1 MHLLR
6 SETITLDE
14 TAEAVDLGLS
24 PADILF
30 LSFTDSDLA
39 GLVTAWEAEAAVY
52 PSLRAATLGQLKHPY
67 SVDLLAEKLLPH
79 AKFVLVRLLGGNDYW
94 SYGVEELS
102 RTAKKLGFHLAIVP
116 GDYQADPRLDDAST
130 LPPNE
135 LKVLWRFF
143 HEGGRDN
150 LTHCLNW
157 IAAKLGQDRPVAE
170 PQPIAPMTL
179 YRAACRRGPQQDAP
193 LALIVAYRS
202 VMIAEDTAPLIAL
215 ANALAERGF
224 TVDCAC
230 VSSLKDPAAIE
241 MMAKHLN
248 ASKPAIILNTT
259 AFSAKLDNGTTVLD
273 MADVPVLQAVLAMTQ
288 EAPWTAS
295 SRGLSSTDLAM
306 NVVLPE
312 LDGRIISRAISF
324 KAEADWREAAEF
336 TRVVHKP
343 AMDRIRFVAD
353 LALNWARLRS
363 KQACEKRIAC
373 VLSDYPHKGG
383 RAGYAVGLD
392 TPNSVLAIGEE
403 LRAAGYAIGAL
414 PNGASLMTALT
425 EGTTSAIITLFD
437 YENLF
442 ATLPKAFRQSVTE
455 AWGEAKDDP
464 SLVDKSFMFRVID
477 AGNLAITL
485 QPSRGRDID
494 IKAGYHDFTKP
505 PCHAYIAFHFWITKV
520 FQPDALIHCGTHGT
534 LEWLPGKSVA
544 LSSYC
549 APEVLLGPL
558 PVVYPFIV
566 NNPGEA
572 AQAKRRLA
580 AVTIGHLTPPLTEA
594 GSHGAAVEIEGLL
607 DEYSTAQALDPRRAT
622 LLAEL
627 IIGRARETG
636 LMSDAGLDPSTNSQE
651 LIADL
656 DAWLCDLKEMRIVD
670 GLHVFGRQETKQAL
684 AETLRVMS
692 SVEDRAEAEAR
703 LNASAQAEIDGLL
716 AALSGRF
723 VPAGPSGAP
732 SRGRIDVLPT
742 GRNLCSIDPRSV
754 PTRTAWEI
762 GRRTAD
768 EIMAR
773 HAQDH
778 GDWPR
783 SIVIDLWGSATM
795 RTGGDDLAQA
805 FALIGVRPV
814 WEASSTRVTGFEILP
829 PASFGRPRVDVTL
842 RVSGLFRDVF
852 PTQIAL
858 FDEAVQAISQLDE
871 TEIENPLAAKR
882 RALETEP
889 LRVFGSAP
897 GTFGLGLGETIAL
910 GNWQEQ
916 AQLGEAYLTAN
927 SHAYRAN
934 GEGIEAGQAF
944 RNQIASA
951 DAFVH
956 VQDMAEQD
964 ILDSDAFAEHEGGFA
979 AAAKSLGASPVL
991 YHVDTTKGGA
1001 PAKVRT
1007 VKEEIARVLNG
1018 RATNPRWIKGQMR
1031 HGYRGATEIAETVSN
1046 LYAYAALADAV
1057 ESRHFD
1063 QMFDATLGQEE
1074 VRDFLRTENHAAA
1087 ASIAATFMDAERR
1100 GFWSSRRNSTQNILN
1115 EFLAEAA
1122 E

>member
-24 PADILF
+24 PADVLF

-39 GLVTAWEAEAAVY
+39 GLVAAWEADASAY
-52 PSLRAATLGQLKHPY
+52 PSLRAATLAHLKHPY
-67 SVDLLAEKLLPH
+67 SVDLIAEKLLPQ
-79 AKFVLVRLLGGNDYW
+79 AKFVLVRLLGGKDYW

-102 RTAKKLGFHLAIVP
+102 RAARKLGFHLAIVP

-130 LPPNE
+130 LTPNE
-135 LKVLWRFF
+135 LKILWRFF

-150 LTHCLNW
+150 LTHCLDW
-157 IAAKLGQDRPVAE
+157 IAAKLGQDRPIAE
-170 PQPIAPMTL
+170 PQPIPPMTL
-179 YRAACRRGPQQDAP
+179 YRAACRYGQQDAP

-215 ANALAERGF
+215 ADALAERGF
-224 TVDCAC
+224 AVDCAC
-230 VSSLKDPAAIE
+230 VSSLKDPTAIE
-241 MMAKHLN
+241 MMAKHLL

-259 AFSAKLDNGTTVLD
+259 SFSAKLDNGTTVLD
-273 MADVPVLQAVLAMTQ
+273 AADVPVLQAVLAMTQ
-288 EAPWTAS
+288 EAPWMSS

-312 LDGRIISRAISF
+312 LDGRIITRAISF
-324 KAEADWREAAEF
+324 KAEADRREAAEF
-336 TRVVHKP
+336 TRIIHKP
-343 AMDRIRFVAD
+343 ALDRIYFVAD
-353 LALNWARLRS
+353 LALNWARLGS
-363 KQACEKRIAC
+363 KPASEKRIVC

-392 TPNSVLAIGEE
+392 TPKSVVAIGEE
-403 LRAAGYAIGAL
+403 LREAGYTLGDL
-414 PNGASLMTALT
+414 PNGASLMTGLT
-425 EGTTSAIITLFD
+425 EGPFTASFALFD
-437 YENLF
+437 YESLF
-442 ATLPKAFRQSVTE
+442 ATLPKAFCLSVIA

-464 SLVDKSFMFRVID
+464 SLVKNSFMFRVID
-477 AGNLAITL
+477 AGNLAIAL

-494 IKAGYHDFTKP
+494 VKAGYHDPTKP
-505 PCHAYIAFHFWITKV
+505 PCHAYIAFHLWITKV
-520 FQPDALIHCGTHGT
+520 FRPDALIHCGTHGT

-544 LSSYC
+544 LASDC

-558 PVVYPFIV
+558 PVIYPFIV

-580 AVTIGHLTPPLTEA
+580 AITIGHLTPPLTEA
-594 GSHGAAVEIEGLL
+594 GSHGIAVEIEGLL
-607 DEYSTAQALDPRRAT
+607 DEYSTAQALDPRRAA

-627 IIGRARETG
+627 IIVRAHETG
-636 LMSDAGLDPSTNSQE
+636 LMSDAGLEPNTNSQD

-656 DAWLCDLKEMRIVD
+656 DAWLCDLKEMRIAD
-670 GLHVFGRQETKQAL
+670 GLHVFGRQETTQAL

-692 SVEDRAEAEAR
+692 SVEDSHEAAAR
-703 LNASAQAEIDGLL
+703 LHDSAQAEIDGLL

-762 GRRTAD
+762 GKRTAD
-768 EIMAR
+768 EIMSR

-778 GDWPR
+778 GEWPC
-783 SIVIDLWGSATM
+783 SVVIDLWGSATM

-805 FALIGVRPV
+805 LALLGVRPI
-814 WEASSTRVTGFEILP
+814 WEASSSRVTGFEILP
-829 PASFGRPRVDVTL
+829 TASFGRPRVDVTL
-842 RVSGLFRDVF
+842 RISGLFRDVF

-858 FDEAVQAISQLDE
+858 FDEAVQSVSQLDE
-871 TEIENPLAAKR
+871 TEDENPLAAKR
-882 RALETEP
+882 RVLETEP

-897 GTFGLGLGETIAL
+897 GTFGLGLGETIAR
-910 GNWQEQ
+910 GDWQEQ
-916 AQLGEAYLTAN
+916 AQLGEAYLAAN

-934 GEGIEAGQAF
+934 GEGFEAGQAF

-964 ILDSDAFAEHEGGFA
+964 ILDSDAFSEHEGGFA
-979 AAAKSLGASPVL
+979 AAAKSLGASPTL
-991 YHVDTTKGGA
+991 YHVDTTKSGS

-1046 LYAYAALADAV
+1046 LYAYAALASAV

-1063 QMFDATLGQEE
+1063 QMFDATLGHEE
-1074 VRDFLRTENHAAA
+1074 VRDFLRTANHAAA
-1087 ASIAATFMDAERR
+1087 KSMAATFMEAERR
-1100 GFWSSRRNSTQNILN
+1100 GFWTSRRNSTQNILN
-1115 EFLAEAA
+1115 EFLTEAA